1 MPPEQLAERAA
12 PGDADDSHL
21 VVAPHLA
28 EAVQLFADMRT
39 QWLTVPLERKGFAY
53 LAMDYRA
60 IRDTAWLGGL
70 QIPEDPARRRRF
82 FEYLK
87 VMQEAGKGLMNR

>member
-1 MPPEQLAERAA
+1 MPQEELVERAA
-12 PGDADDSHL
+12 PGDAGDSDL
-21 VVAPHLA
+21 AVAPHLA
-28 EAVQLFADMRT
+28 EAVQLFADMRS

-82 FEYLK
+82 FEWLK
-87 VMQEAGKGLMNR
+87 VMQDAGKDLMNK